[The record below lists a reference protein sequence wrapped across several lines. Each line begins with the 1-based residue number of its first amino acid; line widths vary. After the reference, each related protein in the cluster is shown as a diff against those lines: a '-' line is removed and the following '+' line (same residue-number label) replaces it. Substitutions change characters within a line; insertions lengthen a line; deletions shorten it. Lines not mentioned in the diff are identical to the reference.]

1 MRTKREPVTL
11 DAAGEVINPAP
22 RRTPAKINLSTL
34 HDLRREM
41 ARVYR
46 DARAGRIETQDAS
59 RLTYMLGELV
69 KVQTVIDL
77 EARLNRLEADK

>member
-1 MRTKREPVTL
+1 
-11 DAAGEVINPAP
+11 
-22 RRTPAKINLSTL
+22 
-34 HDLRREM
+34 M